1 MSEITSPRR
10 IFLSDYRPPAFLT
23 ERVELD
29 FRLDPEATLVT
40 SRQHLRKNPA
50 ADPADRDLVLMGEE
64 LELLGLA
71 LDGRPLEPGA
81 YSIEGEILRVPG
93 LPDACTL
100 EVVTRIRPAANTQ
113 LMGLYLS
120 NGILCTQCEAEG
132 FRRITWYQDRPDV
145 MARFRVRL
153 EAERAR
159 FPVLLSNGNPV
170 EAGDLPGGRHYAVWD
185 DPFPKPSYLFALV
198 AGDLAKLEDSFT
210 TRSGRV
216 VTLRIWADAAHIGQ
230 CHHAMQSLKKA
241 MRWDEEV
248 YGLEYD
254 LDLFQIV
261 VVADFNFGA
270 MENKALNIF
279 NASAALARR
288 DLATDAD
295 FQAVERI
302 IAHEYFHNWTGNR
315 ITCRDWFQLTLK
327 EGLTVF
333 RDQQFAADM
342 HDAGVKRIGDV
353 VHLREVQ
360 FAEDAG
366 PLAHP
371 IRPDSYAAIDN
382 FYTATVYNKGAE
394 VIRML
399 HTTVGPER
407 WRKGMDTYIARHDGQ
422 AVTCEDF
429 VRAIGDGAG
438 EDLSRFLIW
447 YRQAGTPVV
456 KVSRHWDPAAGALTL
471 ELAQEVPPTP
481 GQPHKEPMP
490 IPIRLGL
497 LGRVSGRPLPVRLA
511 GENTPAGTER
521 VLELASA
528 EARWTFVGL
537 DEEPVPSL
545 LRGFSAPVR
554 LEFPLSEEERALLLA
569 RDPDPFARFE
579 AAQGLAAEAMLAQI
593 RAAVPVERPGPS
605 SLLRSALERAL
616 ADESLTP
623 AFRARLAQLP
633 GRSWLAQQLPV
644 ITVDP
649 LAAVHRGWR
658 EALGAELRP
667 LFWKLHHEQR
677 RGLDPEAID
686 TATIGRRALANAAL
700 AYLVAAFDPEAEAR
714 ALEQYRTAGNM
725 TDRMAALR
733 ALADSPSAE
742 RDAVLADFYERY
754 RDEPLVVDKWFALQ
768 ATIEDEAAV
777 ERVTRLLAHPAFTMT
792 NPNRVRA
799 LLGSFAS
806 SNLVGFHRADGAGYR
821 LVMDQVIALDRI
833 NPQVAARL
841 ATSFGRWRRY
851 EPARQALMRA
861 ELERLAAT
869 PGLSK
874 DTADIATRSLGT

>member
-1 MSEITSPRR
+1 MSEIASPRR
-10 IFLSDYRPPAFLT
+10 VFLADYRPPAFLT

-40 SRQHLRKNPA
+40 SRQHLCRNPA
-50 ADPADRDLVLMGEE
+50 ADPAERDLVLYGDE
-64 LELLGLA
+64 LELLGLR
-71 LDGRPLEPGA
+71 LDGRPLDPSA
-81 YSIEGEILRVPG
+81 YRIEGEVLRIPD
-93 LPDACTL
+93 LPEACTL
-100 EVVTRIRPAANTQ
+100 EVETRIHPAANTK

-120 NGILCTQCEAEG
+120 SGVLCTQCEAEG

-159 FPVLLSNGNPV
+159 FPVLLSNGNPI
-170 EAGDLPGGRHYAVWD
+170 EAGELGGGRHYAVWD

-198 AGDLAKLEDSFT
+198 AGDLACLEDRFT
-210 TRSGRV
+210 TRSGRE
-216 VTLRIWADAAHIGQ
+216 VTLRIWADAAHVDQ
-230 CHHAMQSLKKA
+230 CRHAMESLKKA

-270 MENKALNIF
+270 MENKGLNIF

-295 FQAVERI
+295 FQSVERI

-371 IRPDSYAAIDN
+371 IRPDSYAEINN

-407 WRKGMDTYIARHDGQ
+407 WRRGMDTYVARHDGQ

-429 VRAIGDGAG
+429 VKAIGDGAG
-438 EDLSRFLIW
+438 EDLSRFLVW
-447 YRQAGTPVV
+447 YRQAGTPLV
-456 KVSRHWDPAAGALTL
+456 KVERRFDPARGALTL
-471 ELAQEVPPTP
+471 ELQQTVPPTP
-481 GQPHKEPMP
+481 GQPVKEPMP
-490 IPIRLGL
+490 IPIRMGL
-497 LGRVSGRPLPVRLA
+497 LDRASGRPLPVRLE
-511 GENTPAGTER
+511 GENAPGREDR
-521 VLELASA
+521 VLELATSRA
-528 EARWTFVGL
+528 SWTFVGL
-537 DEEPVPSL
+537 ETEPVPSL

-554 LEFPLSEEERALLLA
+554 LELELTEEERALLLA
-569 RDPDPFARFE
+569 HDPDPFARFE
-579 AAQGLAAEAMLAQI
+579 AGQELAARAMLAQI
-593 RAAVPVERPGPS
+593 RARAEGGAVGPGPV
-605 SLLRSALERAL
+605 LLEAWRRAL
-616 ADESLTP
+616 GDPALTA

-633 GRSWLAQQLPV
+633 GRSWLAQQLAV
-644 ITVDP
+644 IEVEP
-649 LAAVHRGWR
+649 LFAVHRGWR
-658 EALGAELRP
+658 RALGAELRP
-667 LFWKLHHEQR
+667 LWRELYRER
-677 RGLDPEAID
+677 DGLDPAAID
-686 TATIGRRALANAAL
+686 TATIGRRALANTAL
-700 AYLVAAFDPEAEAR
+700 GYLVAAFEAEAE
-714 ALEQYRTAGNM
+714 ALALTQYRAAGNM

-742 RDAVLADFYERY
+742 REAVLEDFYARY

-768 ATIEDEAAV
+768 ATIEDEQAV
-777 ERVTRLLAHPAFTMT
+777 ERVARLLDHPAFTPT

-806 SNLVGFHRADGAGYR
+806 GNLPGFHRADGAGYR
-821 LVMDQVIALDRI
+821 LVMDQVIALDRT

-841 ATSFGRWRRY
+841 ATNFGRWRRY
-851 EPARQALMRA
+851 DPARQALMRA
-861 ELERLAAT
+861 ELERLAST
-869 PGLSK
+869 SGLSK
-874 DTADIATRSLGT
+874 DCADIAARALGS

>member
-1 MSEITSPRR
+1 MSEPEGPRR
-10 IFLSDYRPPAFLT
+10 VHLEDYRPPAFTT

-29 FRLDPEATLVT
+29 FDLDPETTRVT
-40 SRQHLRKNPA
+40 CRQQLRRNPA
-50 ADPADRDLVLMGEE
+50 GDPAERALVLFGDE
-64 LELLGLA
+64 LELVGLA
-71 LDGRPLEPGA
+71 LDGSPLAPDRFCLDG
-81 YSIEGEILRVPG
+81 GTLTVHD
-93 LPDACTL
+93 LPEACTL
-100 EVVTRIRPAANTQ
+100 EVRTRIHPAANTK
-113 LMGLYLS
+113 LMGLYAS

-153 EAERAR
+153 AADRAR
-159 FPVLLSNGNPV
+159 FPVLLSNGNPID
-170 EAGDLPGGRHYAVWD
+170 AGDLPDGRHYAVWD

-216 VTLRIWADAAHIGQ
+216 VTLRIWADAGHIDQ
-230 CHHAMQSLKKA
+230 CHHAMESLKKA
-241 MRWDEEV
+241 MRWDEQV

-270 MENKALNIF
+270 MENKGLNIF

-295 FQAVERI
+295 FQNVERI
-302 IAHEYFHNWTGNR
+302 IAHEYFHNWTGDR

-333 RDQQFAADM
+333 RDQQFAADL

-371 IRPDSYAAIDN
+371 IRPDSYAEINN

-407 WRKGMDTYIARHDGQ
+407 WRRGMDTYTARHDGQ
-422 AVTCEDF
+422 AVTSEDF
-429 VRAIGDGAG
+429 VKAIGDGAG

-447 YRQAGTPVV
+447 YRQAGTPTVRV
-456 KVSRHWDPAAGALTL
+456 DRRFDPATGTLTL
-471 ELAQEVPPTP
+471 ELSQKVPPTP
-481 GQPHKEPMP
+481 GQPDKEPMP

-497 LGRVSGRPLPVRLA
+497 IGRASHRPLPLQLS
-511 GENTPAGTER
+511 GENAPRGSER
-521 VLELASA
+521 VLELGSA
-528 EARWTFVGL
+528 TARWTFVGL
-537 DEEPVPSL
+537 EEEPVPSL

-554 LEFPLSEEERALLLA
+554 LELELSDEERALLMA
-569 RDPDPFARFE
+569 CDPDPFARFE
-579 AAQGLAAEAMLAQI
+579 AGQALAARLMLQAMRGWREAKVVEIA
-593 RAAVPVERPGPS
+593 PV
-605 SLLRSALERAL
+605 LLEAWRRAL
-616 ADESLTP
+616 GDPDLTA

-633 GRSWLAQQLPV
+633 GRSWLAQQLPMIEV
-644 ITVDP
+644 EP
-649 LAAVHRGWR
+649 LFAVHQGWR
-658 EALGAELRP
+658 QALGVELAP
-667 LFWKLHHEQR
+667 LWRTLYHEQR
-677 RGLDPEAID
+677 RDLDPAAID
-686 TATIGRRALANAAL
+686 TVTIGRRALANTAL
-700 AYLVAAFDPEAEAR
+700 GYLVAAAEGGAEEL
-714 ALEQYRTAGNM
+714 AVAQYRGAGNM

-733 ALADSPSAE
+733 ALADRPCAARE
-742 RDAVLADFYERY
+742 ELLADFYARF

-768 ATIEDEAAV
+768 ATIEDERAV
-777 ERVTRLLAHPAFTMT
+777 ERVAELLAHPAFTT
-792 NPNRVRA
+792 SNPNRVRA
-799 LLGSFAS
+799 LLGSFAAG
-806 SNLVGFHRADGAGYR
+806 NLVGFHRADGAGYR
-821 LVMDQVIALDRI
+821 LVMDQVIALDRA

-841 ATSFGRWRRY
+841 ATAFGRFRRY
-851 EPARQALMRA
+851 DPARQALMRA

-874 DTADIATRSLGT
+874 DCADIAARALAG

>member
-1 MSEITSPRR
+1 MSEPQGPRR
-10 IFLSDYRPPAFLT
+10 IHLEDYRPPVFLT

-29 FRLDPEATLVT
+29 LDLDPETTRVT
-40 SRQHLRKNPA
+40 CRQHLRRNPA
-50 ADPADRDLVLMGEE
+50 GDPAERELVLYGDE
-64 LELLGLA
+64 LELEGLA
-71 LDGRPLEPGA
+71 LDGRPLAPERFRIDGQ
-81 YSIEGEILRVPG
+81 ILRIAD
-93 LPDACTL
+93 LPEACTL
-100 EVVTRIRPAANTQ
+100 EVRTRIHPAANSK
-113 LMGLYLS
+113 LMGLYAS

-153 EAERAR
+153 EADRAR
-159 FPVLLSNGNPV
+159 FPVLLSNGNPI
-170 EAGDLPGGRHYAVWD
+170 EAGDLGRGRHFAVWD

-198 AGDLAKLEDSFT
+198 AGDLACLEDRFT

-216 VTLRIWADAAHIGQ
+216 VTLRIWADVGHIDQ
-230 CHHAMQSLKKA
+230 CHHAMASLHKA

-270 MENKALNIF
+270 MENKSLNIF

-295 FQAVERI
+295 FQSVERI

-333 RDQQFAADM
+333 RDQQFAADL

-371 IRPDSYAAIDN
+371 IRPGSYAEINN
-382 FYTATVYNKGAE
+382 FYTSTVYNKGAE

-399 HTTVGPER
+399 HSVVGPEG
-407 WRKGMDTYIARHDGQ
+407 WRRGMDTYIARHDGQ

-438 EDLSRFLIW
+438 QDLSRYLAW
-447 YRQAGTPVV
+447 YRQAGTPTVEV
-456 KVSRHWDPAAGALTL
+456 ARRFDPATGTLTL
-471 ELAQEVPPTP
+471 ELSQKVPPTP
-481 GQPHKEPMP
+481 GQPDKEPMP

-497 LGRVSGRPLPVRLA
+497 IGRASHRLLPLQLA
-511 GENTPAGTER
+511 GENEPRGSER
-521 VLELASA
+521 VLELDGAS
-528 EARWTFVGL
+528 ARWTFVGL
-537 DEEPVPSL
+537 EEEPVPSL

-554 LEFPLSEEERALLLA
+554 LELELSDEERALLMTC
-569 RDPDPFARFE
+569 DPDPFARFE
-579 AAQGLAAEAMLAQI
+579 AGQALAARLMLEAI
-593 RAAVPVERPGPS
+593 RGWRQRPSVKITPV
-605 SLLRSALERAL
+605 LLEAWRRAL
-616 ADESLTP
+616 GDPDLTA

-633 GRSWLAQQLPV
+633 GRSWLAQQLAV
-644 ITVDP
+644 IEVEP
-649 LAAVHRGWR
+649 LFAVHQGWR
-658 EALGAELRP
+658 EALGLELAP
-667 LFWKLHHEQR
+667 LWRTLYHEQR
-677 RGLDPEAID
+677 RDLDPAAID
-686 TATIGRRALANAAL
+686 SATIGRRALANTAL
-700 AYLVAAFDPEAEAR
+700 GYLVAAAEGGAEEL
-714 ALEQYRTAGNM
+714 AVAQYRGAGNM

-733 ALADSPSAE
+733 ALADRPSSARE
-742 RDAVLADFYERY
+742 ELLADFYARFQ
-754 RDEPLVVDKWFALQ
+754 DEPLVVDKWFALQ

-777 ERVTRLLAHPAFTMT
+777 ERVTQLLAHPAFTAS

-806 SNLVGFHRADGAGYR
+806 GNLPGFHRADGAGYR
-821 LVMDQVIALDRI
+821 LVMDQVIALDRA

-841 ATSFGRWRRY
+841 ATAFGRFRRY
-851 EPARQALMRA
+851 DPARQALMRA

-874 DTADIATRSLGT
+874 DCADIAARSLSG